1 MKIHQIDKTGKRTG
15 VTQEVPLKMW
25 EKLQSQWGS
34 KLRWQYDPPKPIK
47 KKVVIA
53 EPVTEIAIDPIEP
66 EKVD

>member
-25 EKLQSQWGS
+25 EKLQSQWGN

-47 KKVVIA
+47 KKGGNSR
-53 EPVTEIAIDPIEP
+53 TSDG
-66 EKVD
+66 DSYRSD